1 MKKILSFLNKYRV
14 FIISFLLLLLN
25 VLLFIFIH
33 NLNVFT
39 TKYYL
44 LLFGVLVLLEGITT
58 IFLFINKKVFTI
70 LGYLFT
76 ILLILFQIGAIY
88 YVNVTDSFLNK
99 SFNNDKREITIT
111 KSNPPTPWMNYLS
124 NGTFHTMMSQ
134 AGGGVAFYK
143 SPQIWRINH
152 YKFFHVPTDRGGFYT
167 YIKDGD
173 NVWCPTAE
181 PVKERPQKWQAT
193 HGMV

>member
-44 LLFGVLVLLEGITT
+44 LLFGVLVLLEGITI

-76 ILLILFQIGAIY
+76 ILFIMSMLRTLF
-88 YVNVTDSFLNK
+88 
-99 SFNNDKREITIT
+99 
-111 KSNPPTPWMNYLS
+111 
-124 NGTFHTMMSQ
+124 
-134 AGGGVAFYK
+134 
-143 SPQIWRINH
+143 
-152 YKFFHVPTDRGGFYT
+152 
-167 YIKDGD
+167 
-173 NVWCPTAE
+173 
-181 PVKERPQKWQAT
+181 
-193 HGMV
+193 

>member
-44 LLFGVLVLLEGITT
+44 LLFGVLVLLEGITI

-99 SFNNDKREITIT
+99 SFSI
-111 KSNPPTPWMNYLS
+111 
-124 NGTFHTMMSQ
+124 
-134 AGGGVAFYK
+134 
-143 SPQIWRINH
+143 
-152 YKFFHVPTDRGGFYT
+152 
-167 YIKDGD
+167 
-173 NVWCPTAE
+173 
-181 PVKERPQKWQAT
+181 
-193 HGMV
+193 

>member
-58 IFLFINKKVFTI
+58 IFLFIKMCI
-70 LGYLFT
+70 
-76 ILLILFQIGAIY
+76 
-88 YVNVTDSFLNK
+88 
-99 SFNNDKREITIT
+99 R
-111 KSNPPTPWMNYLS
+111 
-124 NGTFHTMMSQ
+124 
-134 AGGGVAFYK
+134 
-143 SPQIWRINH
+143 
-152 YKFFHVPTDRGGFYT
+152 DR
-167 YIKDGD
+167 K
-173 NVWCPTAE
+173 
-181 PVKERPQKWQAT
+181 
-193 HGMV
+193 